1 MRLAIPCTGLS
12 VLLAS
17 ATTLAQTAPAPMPAA
32 SPAPLAVAAA
42 PAAPAPAMPLAEA
55 PPAPSP
61 PPPPAPEPE
70 PSEWKLALHGFVG
83 ASFYVQ
89 DSPAF
94 VLNGQG
100 PLLALAQPGGGITTG
115 ADIRQSRFNFSV
127 TGPKVL
133 EGVPKAVLE
142 IDLFGLNS
150 PGGYGEVSVYS
161 RVRLAYAELSWG
173 NDVLRV
179 GQDHELILA
188 MTPESMGHI
197 AYLSTYFNGQLGWRE
212 PGAGYY
218 HTIPIDTSK
227 LELAVQVN
235 KADWQNPADFGT
247 ASTQDLN
254 VDYGQLSGLPAVEAR
269 VKFTSENVTAFLAG
283 HYNRVAGS
291 KAAELVIQPTAPA
304 ANPTR
309 DWDVMAGVAG
319 IKVKGGG
326 FSLAVSGYAGKNLG
340 PLLGEELQFFTTNDV
355 REWGGWAQAM
365 YRFTKHFDLSMVGGL
380 ARLNTADVAANG
392 GGRAESSMVG
402 GMARFQSSGFAFG
415 PEYFHIIDKNID
427 KNGNGAAS
435 GPQATGGVIDANQG
449 LLTAQYTF

>member
-17 ATTLAQTAPAPMPAA
+17 ATSLAQTAPAPAA
-32 SPAPLAVAAA
+32 PAPA
-42 PAAPAPAMPLAEA
+42 PAAPAPAAAPLAAAAPA
-55 PPAPSP
+55 PPAAPL
-61 PPPPAPEPE
+61 PEPE
-70 PSEWKLALHGFVG
+70 PSPSDWKMALHGFVG
-83 ASFYVQ
+83 VSFYVQ
-89 DSPAF
+89 DSPDL

-133 EGVPKAVLE
+133 DAVPKAVLE

-161 RVRLAYAELSWG
+161 RVRLAYAELNWG

-179 GQDHELILA
+179 GQDHELLLGMI
-188 MTPESMGHI
+188 PENMGHN
-197 AYLSTYFNGQLGWRE
+197 AFLPTYFNGQLGWRE

-218 HTIPIDTSK
+218 HTIPIDASK
-227 LELAVQVN
+227 LELSVQIN
-235 KADWQNPADFGT
+235 KSDWQNPADFGT

-269 VKFTSENVTAFLAG
+269 VKFTSEHVLAFLAG
-283 HYNRVAGS
+283 HYNHVDGS
-291 KAAELVIQPTAPA
+291 KAAELVVAPTAV
-304 ANPTR
+304 PTR

-319 IKVKGGG
+319 IKVNGGG

-340 PLLGEELQFFTTNDV
+340 PLLGEELQFFTTTDV

-365 YRFTKHFDLSMVGGL
+365 YKFTKHFDLSVLGGL
-380 ARLNTADVAANG
+380 ARLNTSDVEANG
-392 GGRAESSMVG
+392 GGRAQSSMVG
-402 GMARFQSSGFAFG
+402 AMARFKAGGFVFG
-415 PEYFHIIDKNID
+415 PEYFHMIDMNID
-427 KNGNGAAS
+427 KNGNGAPS
-435 GPQATGGVIDANQG
+435 GAQATGGVIDANQG
-449 LLTAQYTF
+449 MLTAQYTF